1 MLPASEVTSSVA
13 QAQVQAGATSDDR
26 TDGASPM
33 PAQPPL
39 PVVAAAAAAAAAAAE
54 LAAWP
59 AGRDGTV
66 ALHVDCR
73 VFDRILLTLDM
84 VSDHL
89 PDAYLSAI
97 RNLR

>member
-1 MLPASEVTSSVA
+1 MLLQSSRARFGESASWSCTAVLGTC
-13 QAQVQAGATSDDR
+13 R
-26 TDGASPM
+26 SPG

-39 PVVAAAAAAAAAAAE
+39 PAVAAAAAAAAAAE

-66 ALHVDCR
+66 ALDVGCR